1 MSETHTDDVVLNQAG
16 IGPDSPLRAVLETR
30 ADVLAMT
37 QATHDA
43 ALRPRDP
50 GGLTHGERAALATRI
65 ARLNREEGLA
75 AHYEAMLRETAP
87 AEETALMADP
97 AFKGAQGT
105 RLAAMIAYT
114 DLASL
119 SPKDAGAGDIRS
131 LKEAGIDDADI
142 VRLAELNAFLAYQI
156 RLVAGL
162 RLMKGRGK

>member
-1 MSETHTDDVVLNQAG
+1 MSGIDADDVVLGEVGIEAG
-16 IGPDSPLRAVLETR
+16 SPLRAVLETR

-75 AHYEAMLRETAP
+75 AHYEAMRRETKSSQ
-87 AEETALMADP
+87 ETAGMADP
-97 AFKGAQGT
+97 AFKGAAGT
-105 RLAAMIAYT
+105 RLAAIIAYT

-119 SPKDAGAGDIRS
+119 SPKDARAQDIQS
-131 LKEAGIDDADI
+131 LKDAGIDDADI

-162 RLMKGRGK
+162 RLMKERGQ